1 MNMLIRFFLLWL
13 AGKTDRGLTETASL
27 TYRIQLHDMGWRDH
41 LPNYRFFSFMEL
53 GRFDAWRGF
62 KGQLKQ
68 KPGLRMIAAQ
78 DMVYIRPVSFLA
90 KLRMD
95 TKLLSWDEKYVY
107 FQHDFYVKNTL
118 VATGLV
124 KEACIY
130 RGKKVLP
137 DDLLAD
143 DAPVTDVTA
152 YWSQLQQGIRDL
164 SRAE

>member
-13 AGKTDRGLTETASL
+13 AGKTDRGLTDTGSL
-27 TYRIQLHDMGWRDH
+27 TYRIQLHDMGWRNH

-53 GRFDAWRGF
+53 GRFDAWRGI
-62 KGQLKQ
+62 KSELNH

-95 TKLLSWDEKYVY
+95 TTLLSWDEKYVY
-107 FQHDFYVKNTL
+107 FQHDFYVKNFL

-130 RGKKVLP
+130 RGKK
-137 DDLLAD
+137 LAPKEMFTGEP
-143 DAPVTDVTA
+143 AVTDVIGH
-152 YWSQLQQGIRDL
+152 WSALQNGIKNL
-164 SRAE
+164 SR

>member
-13 AGKTDRGLTETASL
+13 AGKTDRGLFSTASL
-27 TYRIQLHDMGWRDH
+27 HYRIQLHDMGWRDH

-53 GRFDAWRGF
+53 GRFDAWRGY
-62 KGQLKQ
+62 KTELKQ
-68 KPGLRMIAAQ
+68 KPGLRMLAAQ
-78 DMVYIRPVSFLA
+78 DMVYIRPVAFLA

-95 TKLLSWDEKYVY
+95 TRLLSWDEKYVY

-130 RGKKVLP
+130 RGKKV
-137 DDLLAD
+137 
-143 DAPVTDVTA
+143 APPEMFDGEPPLTDVVE
-152 YWSQLQQGIRDL
+152 YWSALQNGIKNL
-164 SRAE
+164 SR